1 MLPPSSPRPWNGSL
15 PTAIVMTASEMPG
28 RISNFPSETGN
39 LKQKLL
45 WWDKPPLTGFGLTL
59 VGRGHAQLRLVHF
72 SSDST
77 CWNKLEEGS
86 WSKPERDHQ
95 PLTAWAGLVD
105 GTTPTLCFTWWAPR
119 SSVFCT
125 FISYNTA
132 FCSRLI
138 FLLSLLVPFV
148 AAQRR
153 EDIFTTLNT
162 STIVGFLDMFPFFK
176 KNG

>member
-1 MLPPSSPRPWNGSL
+1 M
-15 PTAIVMTASEMPG
+15 G
-28 RISNFPSETGN
+28 R
-39 LKQKLL
+39 
-45 WWDKPPLTGFGLTL
+45 
-59 VGRGHAQLRLVHF
+59 LRLCVSPDEHLDRLF
-72 SSDST
+72 
-77 CWNKLEEGS
+77 
-86 WSKPERDHQ
+86 
-95 PLTAWAGLVD
+95 
-105 GTTPTLCFTWWAPR
+105 
-119 SSVFCT
+119 FCT